1 LKRFIRY
8 LYEYEQGKR
17 IRNVGF
23 VNVEQGAQ
31 ESTLHIHGKG
41 LRLSGGDALKVY
53 LFWKEHGEFAG
64 AHQGDIAFMGPS
76 VNYRLRYTNEDTG
89 GEENYD
95 SVGGMLLKDKNGR
108 TFAAVWEDQPVDI
121 ERIRLDTAH
130 NLPGQEEKN
139 TGEEEQDEK
148 ETDSGEGYA
157 EKNPGREAGQT
168 EEERRRRE
176 PDKEAGQM
184 EREQQ
189 RREPGIEPGWM
200 EVEQQRR
207 EPGIEPGWMERE
219 QQRREPDREAGL
231 MKEER
236 RRREPV
242 REAGQ
247 MKEERRRREPVREA
261 GRMEEERRRRE
272 PVREARQMEEE
283 WRRREPVREARQMEE
298 EWRRRE
304 PVKEE
309 IRSEREAGAEEEV
322 WEKDPVRE
330 AGLDRKEQ
338 RMKEPDREKKQ
349 AEKETTGGKEQME
362 TETPA
367 GEAGRTKREPDGKRA
382 EDEAMSKGADI
393 TQSQMSMQREACGET
408 SPLQMTKIQR
418 GDIAR
423 LPRCEWRLANNN
435 FLLHGYHNYG
445 YLVLLDDG
453 KILRLGVPG
462 IYHPK
467 EARAAYGFGF
477 PEFIG
482 ADEMKM
488 DSEEEDMTEEAFG
501 YWCRQ
506 VRRMVR

>member
-1 LKRFIRY
+1 MKRFIRY

-242 REAGQ
+242 REA
-247 MKEERRRREPVREA
+247 
-261 GRMEEERRRRE
+261 
-272 PVREARQMEEE
+272 
-283 WRRREPVREARQMEE
+283 RQMEE

-367 GEAGRTKREPDGKRA
+367 GEAGRTQREPDGKRA

>member
-1 LKRFIRY
+1 MKRFIRY

-242 REAGQ
+242 REA
-247 MKEERRRREPVREA
+247 
-261 GRMEEERRRRE
+261 
-272 PVREARQMEEE
+272 RQMEEE

-367 GEAGRTKREPDGKRA
+367 GEAGRTQREPDGKRA

>member
-1 LKRFIRY
+1 
-8 LYEYEQGKR
+8 
-17 IRNVGF
+17 
-23 VNVEQGAQ
+23 
-31 ESTLHIHGKG
+31 
-41 LRLSGGDALKVY
+41 
-53 LFWKEHGEFAG
+53 
-64 AHQGDIAFMGPS
+64 
-76 VNYRLRYTNEDTG
+76 
-89 GEENYD
+89 
-95 SVGGMLLKDKNGR
+95 
-108 TFAAVWEDQPVDI
+108 
-121 ERIRLDTAH
+121 
-130 NLPGQEEKN
+130 
-139 TGEEEQDEK
+139 
-148 ETDSGEGYA
+148 
-157 EKNPGREAGQT
+157 
-168 EEERRRRE
+168 
-176 PDKEAGQM
+176 
-184 EREQQ
+184 
-189 RREPGIEPGWM
+189 
-200 EVEQQRR
+200 
-207 EPGIEPGWMERE
+207 
-219 QQRREPDREAGL
+219 
-231 MKEER
+231 
-236 RRREPV
+236 
-242 REAGQ
+242 
-247 MKEERRRREPVREA
+247 
-261 GRMEEERRRRE
+261 
-272 PVREARQMEEE
+272 
-283 WRRREPVREARQMEE
+283 
-298 EWRRRE
+298 
-304 PVKEE
+304 
-309 IRSEREAGAEEEV
+309 
-322 WEKDPVRE
+322 
-330 AGLDRKEQ
+330 
-338 RMKEPDREKKQ
+338 MKEPDREKKQ

-367 GEAGRTKREPDGKRA
+367 GEAGRTQREPDGKRA

>member
-176 PDKEAGQM
+176 PDREAGQ
-184 EREQQ
+184 
-189 RREPGIEPGWM
+189 
-200 EVEQQRR
+200 
-207 EPGIEPGWMERE
+207 
-219 QQRREPDREAGL
+219 

-349 AEKETTGGKEQME
+349 AEKETAGGKEQME

-367 GEAGRTKREPDGKRA
+367 GEAGRTQREPDGKRA

>member
-1 LKRFIRY
+1 MKRFIRY

-219 QQRREPDREAGL
+219 QQRRETD
-231 MKEER
+231 
-236 RRREPV
+236 

-261 GRMEEERRRRE
+261 GRMEEER
-272 PVREARQMEEE
+272 
-283 WRRREPVREARQMEE
+283 RRREPVREARQMEE

-349 AEKETTGGKEQME
+349 AEKETAGGKEQME

-367 GEAGRTKREPDGKRA
+367 GEAGRTQREPDGKRA

>member
-1 LKRFIRY
+1 MKRFIRY

-242 REAGQ
+242 REAG
-247 MKEERRRREPVREA
+247 
-261 GRMEEERRRRE
+261 RMEEER
-272 PVREARQMEEE
+272 
-283 WRRREPVREARQMEE
+283 RRREPVREARQMEE

-367 GEAGRTKREPDGKRA
+367 GEAGRTQREPDGKRA

>member
-1 LKRFIRY
+1 MKRFIRY

-219 QQRREPDREAGL
+219 QQRRETDREAGQ

-247 MKEERRRREPVREA
+247 MKEER
-261 GRMEEERRRRE
+261 
-272 PVREARQMEEE
+272 
-283 WRRREPVREARQMEE
+283 RRREPVREARQMEE

-367 GEAGRTKREPDGKRA
+367 GEAGRTQREPDGKRA

>member
-1 LKRFIRY
+1 MKRFIRY

-219 QQRREPDREAGL
+219 QQRRETD
-231 MKEER
+231 
-236 RRREPV
+236 

-247 MKEERRRREPVREA
+247 MK
-261 GRMEEERRRRE
+261 EERRRRE

-349 AEKETTGGKEQME
+349 AEKETAGGKEQME

-367 GEAGRTKREPDGKRA
+367 GEAGWTQREPDGKRA

>member
-1 LKRFIRY
+1 MKRFIRY

-130 NLPGQEEKN
+130 SLPGQEEKT

-157 EKNPGREAGQT
+157 EKRSVREAGQMEEESQRREPVREAGQT
-168 EEERRRRE
+168 EEEHRRRE
-176 PDKEAGQM
+176 PVREAWQM

-189 RREPGIEPGWM
+189 RREPYREAGRM
-200 EVEQQRR
+200 EKEQQRR
-207 EPGIEPGWMERE
+207 EPGIETRRMGEE
-219 QQRREPDREAGL
+219 QQRREPY
-231 MKEER
+231 
-236 RRREPV
+236 
-242 REAGQ
+242 
-247 MKEERRRREPVREA
+247 
-261 GRMEEERRRRE
+261 
-272 PVREARQMEEE
+272 REARQMGEEDPRRGMDRGAGQMEEE
-283 WRRREPVREARQMEE
+283 RRRREPVREARQMEE

-309 IRSEREAGAEEEV
+309 IRSEREVGAEEEV

-349 AEKETTGGKEQME
+349 AEKETAGGKEQME

-367 GEAGRTKREPDGKRA
+367 GEAGWTQREPDGKRA